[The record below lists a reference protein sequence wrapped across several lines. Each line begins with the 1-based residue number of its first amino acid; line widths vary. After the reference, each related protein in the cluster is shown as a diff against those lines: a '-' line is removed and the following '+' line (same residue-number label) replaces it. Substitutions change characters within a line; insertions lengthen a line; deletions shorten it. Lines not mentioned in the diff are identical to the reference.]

1 MQQTIFAP
9 YLRTSP
15 VHIPRRDLVLSA
27 TDSLTLRVTVVES
40 DDPNAQQVV
49 ITGGIGGPAAQLVI
63 WLDQAWGGYSGW
75 NWPSWGWDYGRL
87 AAAPGTILWSGIG
100 TPQPGLG
107 SFDWFLPPGTLANL
121 PPRCGWG
128 VQMGW
133 DGNAKTETLLIGA
146 LNVRG
151 QFGVLGGIG
160 GGNGG
165 GGLPPSGGAN
175 LLTDDYIPVL
185 TDGMTPILVS

>member
-15 VHIPRRDLVLSA
+15 VHIPRRDLVVSA
-27 TDSLTLRVTVVES
+27 ADSLTLRVTVVES

-75 NWPSWGWDYGRL
+75 HWPSWGWDYGRL
-87 AAAPGTILWSGIG
+87 AAPPGTILWSGIG

-133 DGNAKTETLLIGA
+133 DGNAKAETLMIGR

-151 QFGVLGGIG
+151 GMFGAMTPPA
-160 GGNGG
+160 
-165 GGLPPSGGAN
+165 LPISGGQP

-185 TDGMTPILVS
+185 TDGHVPVLVS